1 MHTFAHPPARAAFA
15 LATAFALLSAC
26 GAPDEGA
33 REGGEA
39 SDQEGASAEHA
50 GSTEWTQ
57 EMVGNVTFPTSC
69 SAEAQPVFEEAVAAL
84 HSFWFP
90 EAEAAFRQAAELDP
104 ECAMAHWGVAMT
116 MWGNPMTR
124 AAPSDERVEV
134 ALEAVEQARSLSESV
149 THREQMYIDAA
160 AALYEGHPEVGHMQ
174 RMQAHEEAMRE
185 LMDAHPED
193 PEAAIFY
200 GRVVVGNAP
209 PDDLTYSRQLHAAEI
224 MEPLFEAQPDHPGLA
239 HYLIHAYDA
248 PAIAQQGMEAAARYA
263 DIAPAA
269 PHALHMP
276 THIFTRVGAWEES
289 IELNARSA
297 QAEPEP
303 DAAVHPLDY
312 MVYAHLQL
320 GQNEAA
326 GEVVDRARDAV
337 DRYYG
342 GLLGYNSV
350 SMQARYA
357 LERDAWDEAA
367 RLPVPEEALPYVEA
381 VTRFARGLGAARSGD
396 AASARSEVEALA
408 QLRGELEE
416 SGEDYWA
423 RVVEAQRL
431 ASAAWVARAEG
442 DDDEALSLA
451 RAAADL
457 EATVEKHPVTPGPLL
472 PAMELLGDLLLE
484 LERPSAALEAY
495 EATLEKERNRARAL
509 YGAARAAEEA
519 GNAEAADRHYGT
531 LLELLEDADADRP
544 DLLAAR
550 EWRERG

>member
-1 MHTFAHPPARAAFA
+1 M
-15 LATAFALLSAC
+15 
-26 GAPDEGA
+26 
-33 REGGEA
+33 
-39 SDQEGASAEHA
+39 
-50 GSTEWTQ
+50 
-57 EMVGNVTFPTSC
+57 
-69 SAEAQPVFEEAVAAL
+69 
-84 HSFWFP
+84 
-90 EAEAAFRQAAELDP
+90 
-104 ECAMAHWGVAMT
+104 
-116 MWGNPMTR
+116 
-124 AAPSDERVEV
+124 
-134 ALEAVEQARSLSESV
+134 
-149 THREQMYIDAA
+149 
-160 AALYEGHPEVGHMQ
+160 
-174 RMQAHEEAMRE
+174 
-185 LMDAHPED
+185 
-193 PEAAIFY
+193 
-200 GRVVVGNAP
+200 VGNAP
-209 PDDLTYSRQLHAAEI
+209 PDDLTYSRQLHAAEV

-396 AASARSEVEALA
+396 AASARSEVEALERL
-408 QLRGELEE
+408 QGELEE

-451 RAAADL
+451 RAAAEL